1 MEVGGADALAHNVP
15 LGPAGDE
22 RQFVLV
28 HDVLELLPDLPH
40 LPHGLDVDE
49 VLATP
54 RRGVAG
60 DRGERRGEEGG
71 EEGGGGR
78 GGVKRNNGGG
88 SVCLQC
94 LQILLLHI
102 IL

>member
-22 RQFVLV
+22 GQLVLV

-60 DRGERRGEEGG
+60 DRGGG
-71 EEGGGGR
+71 GGGGGR
-78 GGVKRNNGGG
+78 GRGEGGE
-88 SVCLQC
+88 
-94 LQILLLHI
+94 
-102 IL
+102 